1 MTDLVL
7 LRDRVG
13 AARRQRSIS
22 VASRPSP
29 RVPAGDSPVILDLS
43 RLLSRALHATPTG
56 IDRVE
61 MAYARELARLIPDR
75 LSHAAILPVGPHARL
90 DRDATADFLAETEAR
105 WTAGDAASAPSRGLK
120 LALKGCLAARPG
132 LAERQ
137 TSSRPAA
144 YLHLS
149 PRGLERKSL
158 YEAVLRRRNAR
169 LVTLVHDLIP
179 LEHPEF
185 ARPGGPAAFER
196 KLATVTALSSGVL
209 TNSQATARA
218 LAPHLARAGN
228 RAPVR
233 VAPLGVPRTTA
244 DGKPPVGAAPYFV
257 VLSTI
262 EPRKNHMLL
271 LHLWRRMAETRPP
284 AAVPRLVLVGRRGW
298 ENENILDLLDR
309 APALKGCV
317 VEHGRMPDS
326 EMRRLLAGATALLCP
341 SFAEG
346 YGLSV
351 AEALEAGVPVI
362 ASDIPALREVGGDVA
377 EYLDPLDG
385 PAWARAVD
393 DYAEAGSPRRA
404 RQMARLEGWRPTLWS
419 EHMQIAL
426 GLIDEVTR

>member
-7 LRDRVG
+7 LRDAAD
-13 AARRQRSIS
+13 AARRPRSTF

-29 RVPAGDSPVILDLS
+29 CVPNGDSPVILDLS

-61 MAYARELARLIPDR
+61 MAYARELGRLIPDR
-75 LSHAAILPVGPHARL
+75 LSHAAILPVGMHARL
-90 DRDATADFLAETEAR
+90 DRAATADFLAETEAR
-105 WTAGDAASAPSRGLK
+105 WSAGDHASPPSRGLK

-132 LAERQ
+132 PAGRRA
-137 TSSRPAA
+137 SSRPAA

-149 PRGLERKSL
+149 PRGLERKAL
-158 YEAVLRRRNAR
+158 YEAVLRRWNAR

-185 ARPGGPAAFER
+185 ARPGGKAAFER
-196 KLATVTALSSGVL
+196 KLATITALSSGVL
-209 TNSQATARA
+209 TNSRATARA
-218 LAPHLARAGN
+218 LAPYLARAGN
-228 RAPVR
+228 RAPMR
-233 VAPLGVPRTTA
+233 VAPLGVPTTAA
-244 DGKPPVGAAPYFV
+244 DGKASVGAAPYFV

-284 AAVPRLVLVGRRGW
+284 SDIPRLVLIGRRGW

-317 VEHGRMPDS
+317 VEHGRMPDA
-326 EMRRLLAGATALLCP
+326 EMRHLLAGATALLCP

-362 ASDIPALREVGGDVA
+362 ASDIPALREVGGEAA

-385 PAWARAVD
+385 PAWSRAID
-393 DYAEAGSPRRA
+393 DYAEAGSLRRA
-404 RQMARLEGWRPTLWS
+404 RQMARLRDWRPTPWS
-419 EHMQIAL
+419 EHMRIAL
-426 GLIDEVTR
+426 DLIDEVTR